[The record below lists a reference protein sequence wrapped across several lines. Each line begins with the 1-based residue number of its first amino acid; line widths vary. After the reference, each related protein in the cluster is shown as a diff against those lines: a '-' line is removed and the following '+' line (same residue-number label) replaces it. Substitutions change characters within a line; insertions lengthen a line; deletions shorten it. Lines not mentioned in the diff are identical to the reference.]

1 MSIQNGTGKMLIG
14 IFSAV
19 LMAIGGYS
27 ADTITTLV
35 KSNHELS
42 IRISKLESKVDL
54 TERIKRLELRIDGI
68 HDVVH
73 SQIDK

>member
-1 MSIQNGTGKMLIG
+1 MTIQNGTGKMLIG

-19 LMAIGGYS
+19 LVAIGGYS

-35 KSNHELS
+35 ESNHELS
-42 IRISKLESKVDL
+42 IRISKLESKIDL
-54 TERIKRLELRIDGI
+54 TEKIKKLELRIDGI
-68 HDVVH
+68 HDVVY